1 VVGET
6 LVTICDF
13 GTSDLLRYSDL
24 VMCDR
29 QTETLWQQF
38 TGEASVGAMMGE
50 HLKIIPSALIS
61 FERFQTDYPAEPVLS
76 KETR

>member
-1 VVGET
+1 
-6 LVTICDF
+6 
-13 GTSDLLRYSDL
+13 
-24 VMCDR
+24 MCDR

-38 TGEASVGAMMGE
+38 TGEATVGAMMGE